1 MAYTTVDKPDI
12 YFRIAIYNGN
22 NNPQSIG
29 WNENDNNDA
38 LDYTDNMQPEMV
50 WIKSRAGN
58 TVFGHVLGDSVRGGG
73 NYFRVDINISP
84 NNTSNA
90 NVIATFDSNGFGVG
104 GATFVSEGSRT
115 YVGWGWKAGTTS
127 GITTNGATT
136 ITPIGYSFN
145 TGAGFSM
152 VRYHGNETAGA
163 KVPHGLGAVPHW
175 ILCKNMNNDEQWVVY
190 HKNNTS
196 SPETDHLHL
205 DVNDATADDNTIWN
219 DTAPDSVNFTIG
231 SDDITNKNGE
241 DVMAYIWT
249 GIKGYSKFGGYTGNN
264 NNDGPFVYLGFR
276 PAWLL
281 VKDAGSGQSWHMFD
295 SKRQLFNNDDVPHLI
310 PSEDDSEA
318 EATSN
323 RGTAKIDLLSNGFKI
338 NSDGSLLNGTG
349 SFIYM
354 AFAENPFVNSNGVPV
369 NAR

>member
-1 MAYTTVDKPDI
+1 MAYTTIDKPDI

-22 NNPQSIG
+22 NNPQSIS
-29 WNENDNNDA
+29 WNENDNNEA
-38 LDYTDNMQPEMV
+38 LDYTDNMQPDMV

-58 TVFGHVLGDSVRGGG
+58 TVFGHVLGDAVRTGG
-73 NYFRVDINISP
+73 NYFRTDVSDA
-84 NNTSNA
+84 NTSNA
-90 NVIATFDSNGFGVG
+90 NVIASFNSNGFSVG

-127 GITTNGATT
+127 GINTTGST

-145 TGAGFSM
+145 ATAGFSM

-163 KVPHGLGAVPHW
+163 KVPHGLAAVPHW

-219 DTAPDSVNFTIG
+219 DTVPDSVNFTIG
-231 SDDITNKNGE
+231 SDDITNKNNE
-241 DVMAYIWT
+241 DVMAYVWT
-249 GIKGYSKFGGYTGNN
+249 SIKGFSKFGGYTGNN
-264 NNDGPFVYLGFR
+264 NNNGPFVYLGFR

-295 SKRQLFNNDDVPHLI
+295 SKRQLFNDDDVPHLI

-318 EATSN
+318 EAKTN